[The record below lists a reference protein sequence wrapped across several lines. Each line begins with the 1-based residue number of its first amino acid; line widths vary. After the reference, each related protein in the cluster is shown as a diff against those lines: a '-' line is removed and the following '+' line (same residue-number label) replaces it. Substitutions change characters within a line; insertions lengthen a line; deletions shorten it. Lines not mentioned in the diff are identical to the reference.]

1 MKSKEDEIKEIF
13 LAESLEQVEELNK
26 LFTELEKNH
35 ASKRAINAIFRI
47 THTLKANAA
56 GMGFDDIA
64 GMAHVLEDIFSEIK
78 NNRLVINTAL
88 FNDLFRANDTLAA
101 MIGGV
106 KTGGASVKFR
116 GIKTKLEVVL
126 RNTRSDQAAAPTE
139 KTPDVSDPAHPTPA
153 APQTPAQPPV
163 GDGLPV
169 AEVPPA
175 PRNPVAVEPET
186 LKEVAHV
193 ALSVAETTDVA
204 PPAEEEAEETA
215 PDHEEA
221 ENRITLSDNI
231 HIPIR
236 KLDNLLNL
244 VGELLIE
251 RDRMIAVSGEH
262 GRTRNNEFA
271 RLQRITSELQYS
283 VMDVRLVQVDV
294 LFSKFHRIVR
304 DVAALEG
311 KQVDLVLEGT
321 QNEIDRTILQIISD
335 SLIHLVRNAISHGI
349 ETPEKRQLAGKPAA
363 GTVRLSARSEKDAV
377 FIDITDDGKGIDA
390 AVIRRKAV
398 EKGIVKAEVAA
409 QLAEEDVIGLIFE
422 PGFSSAETV
431 TAVSGRGV
439 GMDVV
444 RRSLDTI
451 GGLIEVRSAVGQ
463 GTTMSL
469 RLPSSMA
476 VKGALLFELG
486 PAAFA
491 MPLAHTRAVISVPKG
506 QIHKLGNGLVATHLG
521 KNIPVVFLNDL
532 FGLGSIQES
541 IGDGRMHQTFNAMR
555 GEAKLNVIVVTFNNR
570 EIGFVVDK
578 LLQQKEIVEKPIGPP
593 LDNIKFISG
602 ATILGNGSVCLVLD
616 APAIIHFLF
625 RNTKMA
631 K

>member
-101 MIGGV
+101 MIGSV
-106 KTGGASVKFR
+106 KAAGAPVKFR
-116 GIKTKLEVVL
+116 GIKAKLEVVL
-126 RNTRSDQAAAPTE
+126 RNTRSDQAPAPTE
-139 KTPDVSDPAHPTPA
+139 KSTEASEATNPVTAPPETPA
-153 APQTPAQPPV
+153 PLPANGV
-163 GDGLPV
+163 LPV
-169 AEVPPA
+169 AGVPPA
-175 PRNPVAVEPET
+175 HNPVAVQPET
-186 LKEVAHV
+186 VKEIAHV
-193 ALSVAETTDVA
+193 ALSIAETTDVA
-204 PPAEEEAEETA
+204 LPAEEEADETA
-215 PDHEEA
+215 PENEEE
-221 ENRITLSDNI
+221 ENKIALSDNI

-251 RDRMIAVSGEH
+251 RDRMIAVNGEH
-262 GRTRNNEFA
+262 GRGRNNEFA

-349 ETPEKRQLAGKPAA
+349 ETPEKRQQAGKPAA
-363 GTVRLSARSEKDAV
+363 GTVKLSARSEKDAV

-398 EKGIVKAEVAA
+398 EKGLIKAEVAA
-409 QLAEEDVIGLIFE
+409 RMVEEDVIALIFE

-444 RRSLDTI
+444 RRSLDSI
-451 GGLIEVRSAVGQ
+451 GGLIEVRSTVGQ

-491 MPLAHTRAVISVPKG
+491 MPLAHTRAVISVPRQ

-532 FGLGSIQES
+532 FGLGSLQES
-541 IGDGRMHQTFNAMR
+541 IGEGRMHQTFNAIA
-555 GEAKLNVIVVTFNNR
+555 GETKLNVIVVTFNNR

>member
-1 MKSKEDEIKEIF
+1 IKEIF

-106 KTGGASVKFR
+106 KAAGAPVKFR

-139 KTPDVSDPAHPTPA
+139 KPIEASEPAKTITAAPETPA
-153 APQTPAQPPV
+153 PLPDNELVPA
-163 GDGLPV
+163 
-169 AEVPPA
+169 AEVPPVH
-175 PRNPVAVEPET
+175 NPVAVEPET
-186 LKEVAHV
+186 VKEIAHV

-204 PPAEEEAEETA
+204 LPAEEEAEETA
-215 PDHEEA
+215 PENEEE
-221 ENRITLSDNI
+221 ENKITLSDNI

-349 ETPEKRQLAGKPAA
+349 ETPEKRQQAGKPAA

-398 EKGIVKAEVAA
+398 EKGLIKAEAAA

-444 RRSLDTI
+444 RRSLDSI
-451 GGLIEVRSAVGQ
+451 GGLIEVRSTVGQ

-491 MPLAHTRAVISVPKG
+491 MPLAHTRAVISVPRK

-532 FGLGSIQES
+532 FGLGSLQES
-541 IGDGRMHQTFNAMR
+541 IGDGRMHQTFNQVG